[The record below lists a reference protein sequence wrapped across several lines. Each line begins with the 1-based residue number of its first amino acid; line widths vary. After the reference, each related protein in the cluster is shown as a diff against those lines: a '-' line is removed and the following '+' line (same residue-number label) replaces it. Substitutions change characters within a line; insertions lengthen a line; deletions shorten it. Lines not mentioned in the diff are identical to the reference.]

1 MDGVNK
7 SGDSALR
14 ASFFF
19 LRRLWPVA
27 ISGVAGCEQNFLL
40 LFCDLDRDLKAE
52 AVVKT
57 ASAVV
62 SHYDR
67 ETSEFT
73 WNSGTPR
80 QLPGWSFWGHKEL
93 ALEFPWNLT
102 ISNYLIRPNQL
113 NSRVRMPGE
122 FQD

>member
-1 MDGVNK
+1 MTITLLCMDGVNK

-14 ASFFF
+14 ASSFFF
-19 LRRLWPVA
+19 LRRLRPVA

-62 SHYDR
+62 SI
-67 ETSEFT
+67 
-73 WNSGTPR
+73 G
-80 QLPGWSFWGHKEL
+80 K
-93 ALEFPWNLT
+93 
-102 ISNYLIRPNQL
+102 
-113 NSRVRMPGE
+113 SRVLFLHYLLLLGLGN
-122 FQD
+122 F

>member
-1 MDGVNK
+1 MLEKVMGVKLINK
-7 SGDSALR
+7 LH
-14 ASFFF
+14 
-19 LRRLWPVA
+19 A
-27 ISGVAGCEQNFLL
+27 ILL
-40 LFCDLDRDLKAE
+40 MEADFNAANKIIYGERMLDN
-52 AVVKT
+52 V
-57 ASAVV
+57 
-62 SHYDR
+62 HYDR